1 MSLPKEPRQK
11 MINIMYLVLTALL
24 ALNVSSE
31 ILNAFK
37 TIDKS
42 FSDSNKGLAS
52 RSQQKINDFDAPSI
66 VKEFGD
72 KVVIWKP
79 KAVKVKEVSEALFKE
94 IEGLKA
100 DLRKES
106 GQKEPNGPFKEDD
119 LEAATR
125 MFLNGK
131 VGQTKGDQL
140 FATLGKYKEE
150 LNKIDP
156 SFKPIVEKLPDITNV
171 PEGNDPND
179 AAYKAMSP
187 AKKWANVYFHMTPT
201 VAAIAILS
209 KFQNDIRNSEAQLI
223 DECFANITKVP
234 LPPPSLSA
242 FASTNS
248 SMLMT
253 GDELVITA
261 GLSAFQNETKPSVSI
276 DGASIPLVNGEYLY
290 KSTASTPGDYTKRVS
305 ISYKDP
311 ATGETKTSTKDVT
324 YKVGVPAG
332 LAVSTDATRVFY
344 IGAPGG
350 NQLSV
355 SGATGGAGA
364 IKINVV
370 SGAATVNQAGPGSYK
385 VLTTAE
391 GPVTLS
397 VTDGKITS
405 KVTIPSKKL
414 PPPSKVELTGTTGFS
429 KPFGGVVGAAEFKLQ
444 NKLLVS
450 LPGFILEGVEYTVS
464 SFKMSFSG
472 KNFPEPQTITMSG
485 GSLKAAEALIA
496 RCTSG
501 SSVIISDIIALDA
514 AKTEQRMT
522 NTLGFSLK

>member
-42 FSDSNKGLAS
+42 FSDSNKGLAIRTEVIIENFDDES
-52 RSQQKINDFDAPSI
+52 INKQFP
-66 VKEFGD
+66 D
-72 KVVIWKP
+72 KVAKWKP
-79 KAVKVKEVSEALFKE
+79 SAVKVKEVSDALYKE
-94 IEGLKA
+94 IETLKTE
-100 DLRKES
+100 LKKES
-106 GQKEPNGPFKEDD
+106 GQKVADGPYKEDD

-125 MFLNGK
+125 LFLNGK
-131 VGQTKGDQL
+131 AGQTKGDQL
-140 FATLGKYKEE
+140 FANLGKFKEE
-150 LNKIDP
+150 LNKINPELKSAVD
-156 SFKPIVEKLPDITNV
+156 SLPDLSKV
-171 PEGNDPND
+171 PEGNEPNN

-187 AKKWANVYFHMTPT
+187 AQKWANVYFHMTPT
-201 VAAIAILS
+201 VAAVAILS
-209 KFQNDIRNSEAQLI
+209 KFQNDIRNSEAQLV
-223 DECFANITKVP
+223 DLCFRKITEVP

-261 GLSAFQNETKPSVSI
+261 GLSAFQNETKPTVTI
-276 DGASIPLVNGEYLY
+276 DGAGIPYVNGEYIY

-305 ISYKDP
+305 ISFKDP
-311 ATGETKTSTKDVT
+311 ATGQTKTSTKDVT

-370 SGAATVNQAGPGSYK
+370 AGAATVNQAGPGSYK
-385 VLTTAE
+385 VITTAE

-414 PPPSKVELTGTTGFS
+414 PPPSKVELAGTTGFA

-444 NKLLVS
+444 TKLLVS

-464 SFKMSFSG
+464 SFKMTFSG
-472 KNFPEPQTITMSG
+472 KGFPESQTITLSG
-485 GSLKAAEALIA
+485 ASLKGADALMS
-496 RCTSG
+496 RCGPG